1 MKVLLTGC
9 LAMGLAVS
17 AVPSLA
23 AGSPGCLPSQASA
36 GAGGYRVLARYP
48 HDPTA
53 FTQGLV
59 YYQGLLYESTGLYG
73 RSSLRRIDPAS
84 GRVTGSVQLDR
95 QLFGEGLTRVG
106 DRLVQLTWKAGLGLV
121 YRLDGLTPAG
131 RFRFRGEGWGVTRLD
146 DRLVISDGSDRLRF
160 VAVSDYGPVGAI
172 RVSWR
177 GRPVA
182 GLNELETV
190 DGQIY
195 ANVYPGD
202 CIARIDPAT
211 GRVLGWL
218 DLGGLLPLSQRASS
232 AAVANGIAWDADNR
246 SLFVTGKRWPYLYR
260 LDIDVAGDSGTGS
273 PHTRG
278 AVFRDD
284 NDTGKGGG
292 RSCATTWC

>member
-1 MKVLLTGC
+1 M
-9 LAMGLAVS
+9 
-17 AVPSLA
+17 
-23 AGSPGCLPSQASA
+23 
-36 GAGGYRVLARYP
+36 
-48 HDPTA
+48 
-53 FTQGLV
+53 
-59 YYQGLLYESTGLYG
+59 
-73 RSSLRRIDPAS
+73 
-84 GRVTGSVQLDR
+84 
-95 QLFGEGLTRVG
+95 
-106 DRLVQLTWKAGLGLV
+106 

-160 VAVSDYGPVGAI
+160 VAVSDYGPAGAV

-232 AAVANGIAWDADNR
+232 AAVANGIAWDAANR

-260 LDIDVAGDSGTGS
+260 LDIDVAGNSGTGT
-273 PHTRG
+273 PPTRG